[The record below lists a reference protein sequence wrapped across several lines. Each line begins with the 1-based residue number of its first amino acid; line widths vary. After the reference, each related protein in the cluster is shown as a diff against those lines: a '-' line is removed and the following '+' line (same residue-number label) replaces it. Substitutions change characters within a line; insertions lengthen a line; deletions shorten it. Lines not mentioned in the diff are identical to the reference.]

1 MPDACVGCCRS
12 CREQVKHDLEHR
24 LWEAGSH
31 AKYKSAETKR
41 EIVLKM
47 QNAQDAA
54 LTQGDASGAAAL
66 GAVAKGPLGSVGIMA
81 PVHVRCRGAPDVRVR
96 CRAGHRERPKAHLRA
111 QGERQE
117 GQRQEGS
124 CGSVSSGGLSV
135 SSELRVSAQFRGPK
149 EPALPVRM
157 KPCVCD
163 RPN

>member
-24 LWEAGSH
+24 LWEAGAH

-81 PVHVRCRGAPDVRVR
+81 PPPAAPPPPAMSMSAAAARPMSVSAAAPGIVSVQKPTS
-96 CRAGHRERPKAHLRA
+96 APKASAKKASAKKAAAAPSPLA
-111 QGERQE
+111 A
-117 GQRQEGS
+117 S
-124 CGSVSSGGLSV
+124 PSPPSSVSPPN
-135 SSELRVSAQFRGPK
+135 SEGPK
-149 EPALPVRM
+149 SQRYLCA
-157 KPCVCD
+157 
-163 RPN
+163 